1 LEADLLACNF
11 NGLTPIE
18 IKASMTF
25 SKDFGKAFTR
35 LRKASDTIKAGYVIY
50 AGDLEAEVSGTR
62 FINFTKT
69 EKVIREV

>member
-1 LEADLLACNF
+1 
-11 NGLTPIE
+11 
-18 IKASMTF
+18 MTF